1 MSIDSRSPA
10 EKAYD
15 ATKLS
20 RGPIAP
26 AAQPEDTDTIIEI
39 LDAVCSDDELPAD
52 IPLGKDEEVILDYLL
67 ARDEQRRIAQD
78 GERIIAAHFQK
89 QASDAEQAWADI
101 VRTLLP

>member
-15 ATKLS
+15 AMKLS

-39 LDAVCSDDELPAD
+39 LESVCSDDELPAD
-52 IPLGKDEEVILDYLL
+52 IPLGADEAVILDYLL
-67 ARDEQRRIAQD
+67 ARDALRQ
-78 GERIIAAHFQK
+78 
-89 QASDAEQAWADI
+89 QAWADI
-101 VRTLLP
+101 VRTLLD

>member
-1 MSIDSRSPA
+1 MSDTRTPA
-10 EKAYD
+10 EIAYD

-20 RGPIAP
+20 RNPIAP

-67 ARDEQRRIAQD
+67 ARDALRQ
-78 GERIIAAHFQK
+78 
-89 QASDAEQAWADI
+89 QAWADI
-101 VRTLLP
+101 IQTVLG

>member
-26 AAQPEDTDTIIEI
+26 AAQPEDTDAIIRVLE
-39 LDAVCSDDELPAD
+39 AVCADELPAD
-52 IPLGKDEEVILDYLL
+52 IPLSDEESALMAILTG
-67 ARDEQRRIAQD
+67 EQRRIAQD

-89 QASDAEQAWADI
+89 QGSDAEQAWADI
-101 VRTLLP
+101 IRTLLP

>member
-1 MSIDSRSPA
+1 MSDTRTPA
-10 EKAYD
+10 EIAYD
-15 ATKLS
+15 ATRLS

>member
-26 AAQPEDTDTIIEI
+26 AAQPEDTDAIIRVLE
-39 LDAVCSDDELPAD
+39 AVCADDELPPD
-52 IPLGKDEEVILDYLL
+52 IPLSQEEIALMGILTG
-67 ARDEQRRIAQD
+67 EQRRIAQD
-78 GERIIAAHFQK
+78 GAQIIAAHFQK
-89 QASDAEQAWADI
+89 QASDAEHAWADI

>member
-26 AAQPEDTDTIIEI
+26 AAQPEDTDAIIRVLE
-39 LDAVCSDDELPAD
+39 AVCADELPPD
-52 IPLGKDEEVILDYLL
+52 IPLSPEEIKLMGILTGK
-67 ARDEQRRIAQD
+67 QRRIAQD

-101 VRTLLP
+101 IRTLLP